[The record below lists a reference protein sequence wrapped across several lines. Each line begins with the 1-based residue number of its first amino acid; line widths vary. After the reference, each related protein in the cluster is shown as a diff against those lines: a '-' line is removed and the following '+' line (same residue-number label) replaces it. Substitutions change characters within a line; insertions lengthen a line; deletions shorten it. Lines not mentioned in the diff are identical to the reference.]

1 MRLIVDTLVQAQTA
15 ILARIKVLDQRV
27 MAAAKRHPTARLF
40 MSAPGVGAITALS
53 VASAFDD
60 VERFQRSSSAGA

>member
-27 MAAAKRHPTARLF
+27 MAAHPTIRRHAC
-40 MSAPGVGAITALS
+40 S
-53 VASAFDD
+53 
-60 VERFQRSSSAGA
+60 